1 MSDTT
6 SRGIANLATRRVD
19 PKRMLARNRQTEEA
33 PVDEPAEVE
42 PAGVEPT
49 PVADVAAPQA
59 PAPEPAPSQP
69 KTPRRSAAA
78 SVDEDEAGYL
88 ALERKETRLREGQI
102 GELTAHARRLNKAKT
117 GPAPRITENTLI
129 RVAIDLLL
137 SRVDELRG
145 TTEADLRRSVG
156 L

>member
-42 PAGVEPT
+42 PT
-49 PVADVAAPQA
+49 PVAEVAAP
-59 PAPEPAPSQP
+59 PAPAPSQP
-69 KTPRRSAAA
+69 KSPRRSAAA

>member
-1 MSDTT
+1 MSDTS

-33 PVDEPAEVE
+33 PVDEPTEVE
-42 PAGVEPT
+42 PAPVAEVVEP
-49 PVADVAAPQA
+49 
-59 PAPEPAPSQP
+59 PAPVPTQP
-69 KTPRRSAAA
+69 KAPRRSAAA
-78 SVDEDEAGYL
+78 STDGDEAGYL
-88 ALERKETRLREGQI
+88 ALERKETRLREGQL

-137 SRVDELRG
+137 SRVDELQG

>member
-1 MSDTT
+1 MSDTP

-33 PVDEPAEVE
+33 PVGEQAEAESSPVVEVVTPPA
-42 PAGVEPT
+42 
-49 PVADVAAPQA
+49 
-59 PAPEPAPSQP
+59 SQP
-69 KTPRRSAAA
+69 KAPRRSAVA
-78 SVDEDEAGYL
+78 SADEDEAGYL

-137 SRVDELRG
+137 SRVDELQG

>member
-1 MSDTT
+1 MSDTA

-33 PVDEPAEVE
+33 PADESAEAESSPVVE
-42 PAGVEPT
+42 VIT
-49 PVADVAAPQA
+49 PQA
-59 PAPEPAPSQP
+59 PPASQP
-69 KTPRRSAAA
+69 KAPRRTAAA
-78 SVDEDEAGYL
+78 STDEDEAGYL

-137 SRVDELRG
+137 SRVDELQG